1 MMCTAVLCPN
11 TASPLLCTLLQDE
24 ASYQPGLL
32 GAEMSPGPSTHG
44 AVAAG
49 QLLQRTTSGSSAAAV
64 DPGGEGQQAQPR
76 RPRRSNTWAAQV
88 R

>member
-1 MMCTAVLCPN
+1 MRTPC
-11 TASPLLCTLLQDE
+11 LQDE

-44 AVAAG
+44 AGAAR
-49 QLLQRTTSGSSAAAV
+49 QLLQRTTPGGSAAPL
-64 DPGGEGQQAQPR
+64 DPGGEAQQVQPR
-76 RPRRSNTWAAQV
+76 PHRRSNTWAAQV